1 MTRQGTS
8 RLRRAAQSLG
18 LAAPRRDVRLEWQE
32 VPEAAPVAP
41 RALAVDLSGLAPGR
55 YLIQVTVTPTSGET
69 VTAQRDIRI
78 EPR

>member
-1 MTRQGTS
+1 
-8 RLRRAAQSLG
+8 
-18 LAAPRRDVRLEWQE
+18 
-32 VPEAAPVAP
+32 VAP